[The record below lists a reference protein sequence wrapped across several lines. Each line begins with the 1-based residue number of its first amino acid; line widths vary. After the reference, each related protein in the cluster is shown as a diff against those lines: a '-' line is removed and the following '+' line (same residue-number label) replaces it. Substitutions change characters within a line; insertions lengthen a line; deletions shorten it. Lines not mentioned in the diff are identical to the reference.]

1 MYNSLYKQNIQ
12 KTEEL
17 SEIVQ
22 TIPLNTISS

>member
-17 SEIVQ
+17 SEMVQ

>member
-12 KTEEL
+12 KIEEL
-17 SEIVQ
+17 SEMVQ